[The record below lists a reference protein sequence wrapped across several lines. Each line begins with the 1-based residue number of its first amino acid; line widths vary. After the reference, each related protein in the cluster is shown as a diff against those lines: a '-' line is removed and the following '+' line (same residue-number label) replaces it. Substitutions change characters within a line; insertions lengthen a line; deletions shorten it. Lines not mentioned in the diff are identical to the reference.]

1 MPPRPLAVE
10 REAAFERIKTAYADE
25 VISYDEMTQ
34 RLDGVL
40 TAATGDEVVAAIAG
54 LPAVV
59 EDRTLEITAISGRI
73 KRLGAWRVPRRI
85 RITSEYGQVKLD
97 LSQAR
102 FESDAVEIDLQ
113 LRYGQAR
120 ILVPRSASV
129 DLDGLVTDWKQPS
142 YRGPSHGPASRPL
155 ISIVGHMEYGRLKVR
170 HR

>member
-54 LPAVV
+54 LPTVV

-120 ILVPRSASV
+120 ILVPRSAAGGRARAVGS
-129 DLDGLVTDWKQPS
+129 GRSHAPPERCAHTSAWTTR
-142 YRGPSHGPASRPL
+142 RGSGVH
-155 ISIVGHMEYGRLKVR
+155 
-170 HR
+170 